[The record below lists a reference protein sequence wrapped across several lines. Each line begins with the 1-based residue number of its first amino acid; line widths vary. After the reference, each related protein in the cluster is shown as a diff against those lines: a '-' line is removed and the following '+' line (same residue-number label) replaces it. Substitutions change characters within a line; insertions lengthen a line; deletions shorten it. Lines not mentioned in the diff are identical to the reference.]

1 MPSREG
7 NSLNFLG
14 MRMTVVM
21 KMMVMMK
28 RMVAVLVVVTKL
40 SPSLTFQRPGQ
51 EHSSGGACE

>member
-1 MPSREG
+1 
-7 NSLNFLG
+7 